1 MDKQEGTATLP
12 NNTGVTIAG
21 NEEFKD
27 SRKLQEIFQNA
38 NTIAN
43 EICPVRDVIA
53 RISDKWS
60 ILAIYALGA
69 YGKLRFSELIQKI
82 DGISHRML
90 TVTLRNLEG
99 DGFIK
104 RTVHAEVPPRVDYE
118 LTELG
123 NSLMQQLSGIIGWA
137 EANGPEILAFRNKK

>member
-12 NNTGVTIAG
+12 KNTSVTIAG
-21 NEEFKD
+21 NEGLKD

-38 NTIAN
+38 NTTAN

-60 ILAIYALGA
+60 ILSIYALGA

-90 TVTLRNLEG
+90 TVTLRNLER

-118 LTELG
+118 LTALG
-123 NSLMQQLSGIIGWA
+123 HSLMQQLSGIIGWA
-137 EANGPEILAFRNKK
+137 EANAPEILAFRNKK

>member
-1 MDKQEGTATLP
+1 MDKQEGTAALP

-21 NEEFKD
+21 NEELKD
-27 SRKLQEIFQNA
+27 KRNLQQIFHNA

-60 ILAIYALGA
+60 ILSIYALGA
-69 YGKLRFSELIQKI
+69 YGKLRFSELIHKI

-99 DGFIK
+99 DGYIK
-104 RTVHAEVPPRVDYE
+104 RTVYAEVPPRVDYE

-123 NSLMQQLSGIIGWA
+123 RSLMQELSGIIGWA
-137 EANGPEILAFRNKK
+137 EKNGKEILAFRNKK

>member
-1 MDKQEGTATLP
+1 M
-12 NNTGVTIAG
+12 
-21 NEEFKD
+21 
-27 SRKLQEIFQNA
+27 
-38 NTIAN
+38 AN

-60 ILAIYALGA
+60 ILSIYALGA
-69 YGKLRFSELIQKI
+69 YGKLRFSELIHKI

-99 DGFIK
+99 DGYIK
-104 RTVHAEVPPRVDYE
+104 RTVYAEVPPRVDYE

-123 NSLMQQLSGIIGWA
+123 RSLMQELSGIIGWA
-137 EANGPEILAFRNKK
+137 EKNGKEILAFRNKK